1 MPARSRWAFSRTGTL
16 RPREGEP
23 DPVPRARSRRP
34 SAGSP
39 RPARRAPGEP
49 DCRLGRRPRQC
60 RRGLAAAHR
69 WAGRIVLALG
79 LCGPG
84 AASAVVLGEAGL
96 QELEEKVAAAKANHG
111 RKSEAHVQALSSVLQ
126 AHIERGEPRAAL
138 ERYQGLVELAGGVAN
153 LDATSRQVGPWLR
166 QWSEDLAA
174 CRRAPPAS
182 AGKATGPF
190 RLVPQTAFS
199 GRGWLEKSVVSPR
212 GDRHVLAR
220 AGQLWVQDLGSGAI
234 VRRLRGVPGP
244 TRDLAISRDGRR
256 LASLHPTRGSPCLVL
271 WDLAKGERTAAV
283 STPFGWVT
291 DLRFLPDG
299 SGVVA
304 AISTR
309 QPAAGNAGKSLM
321 AVWSLG
327 PEGPERHFLTRG
339 PPHLNRSPAVGFLPA
354 APAIGIVTDRGT
366 NWFDPQTGEAWNQFA
381 TGDWLR
387 LAGRSGEAFCA
398 FAADPGSSRVAIG
411 TRQGV
416 SVVDPASGS
425 PLISRFAS
433 DTGCSQFGSPPRFS
447 PEGRFL
453 LWGDAVWRADSGGK
467 VPAPEGFAGQEFAW
481 TRDGTVI
488 GIDSSGEVARW
499 APPASEVR
507 EWVANPANPV
517 HSGAVRFA
525 PDGDELRLQARGFTW
540 DLSSLRA
547 RHSRPTNR
555 AGRPGEAP
563 ATASAVLASG
573 GETRVLTGDAQG
585 SVRLWNRTSGLLQKL
600 EGPQRHVSAVA
611 ASRSGDVLA
620 AADGPSPIRFYGRAS
635 AGSGDPPPKPRLYVW
650 RDGSPSPTHRL
661 EVHKGRIEALA
672 IGPDG
677 RLLASGDS
685 ERLRIRSLEG
695 SETGVIWQRKLGS
708 ASALGFSPDGER
720 LFVAAPRTA
729 SDHGR
734 YRVQMIDWA
743 GDEILAQLEVRQTVK
758 SLDAAPGR
766 PLVALSLA
774 DGTVRLWNYRT
785 DRTVVLAQ
793 GFVADSNTPL
803 APPVQWVAFAEDGY
817 FSAGRRGTDFV
828 HARWGQRRVS
838 LDQFGLRFNR
848 PDILLERL
856 GLGTPDM
863 LAHYRAQHQWRA
875 ERVGLASDDHEDRL
889 TLPEVRV
896 ADHRVDGR
904 RARIVLEAESE
915 GSPLLDHQ
923 VYINGIAQLE
933 EGQRAL
939 DGQQERLSHDLT
951 LSAGANRIEVAVRN
965 RAGIESVR
973 AELELEGPD
982 PGETDL
988 YYLAV
993 GVSDYRRDELDLGY
1007 AHQDALDFADQ
1018 LDFLQDFGGF
1028 DRVRGRVLTDGSA
1041 TVDGLREAASLLQ
1054 EADVDDTVVLF
1065 VAGHGLHARDRRARF
1080 YFLTHEADPADLPA
1094 TAAPFGLLQDFLR
1107 RSPAHRKLLLI
1118 DACESGERRPGTG
1131 PAAGA
1136 ELGEGIRDRGA
1147 AALSPSSSGR
1157 KARPYLYQR
1166 GRFIYRDLTRASGA
1180 VVFSSSTGGELSYES
1195 AEKANGFFTEALL
1208 QELPGTASFEG
1219 LRRSVRSRVAEWSE
1233 GRQHPVVDRD
1243 NPQVRIR
1250 LH

>member
-16 RPREGEP
+16 RPREGGP

-39 RPARRAPGEP
+39 RPARGAPGEP
-49 DCRLGRRPRQC
+49 DCRPGRRPRQC
-60 RRGLAAAHR
+60 LRGLAAAHR
-69 WAGRIVLALG
+69 WAGWIALALG

-138 ERYQGLVELAGGVAN
+138 ARYRSLVELAGGVAN
-153 LDATSRQVGPWLR
+153 LDATSRKVGPWLR

-174 CRRAPPAS
+174 CRQPAS
-182 AGKATGPF
+182 TRSAEGSGRF
-190 RLVPQTAFS
+190 RLVPQTAFA
-199 GRGWLEKSVVSPR
+199 GRSWGQSAVVSPR

-256 LASLHPTRGSPCLVL
+256 LASVHPTRGSPCLVL
-271 WDLAKGERTAAV
+271 WDLTKGERTAAV
-283 STPFGWVT
+283 STPYGWVS

-309 QPAAGNAGKSLM
+309 QPAAGKAGKSLM
-321 AVWSLG
+321 AVWSLD
-327 PEGPERHFLTRG
+327 PEGPERHFLTPG
-339 PPHLNRSPAVGFLPA
+339 PTHRNRSPTVGFLPA

-366 NWFDPQTGEAWNQFA
+366 DWFDPQTGEAWNQFP
-381 TGDWLR
+381 TNDWLR

-398 FAADPGSSRVAIG
+398 FAADPGSTRVAIG

-433 DTGCSQFGSPPRFS
+433 DTGCSQFGSPLRFS

-453 LWGDAVWRADSGGK
+453 LWGNEVWRADSGGK
-467 VPAPEGFAGQEFAW
+467 VPAPEGFAGQVFAW

-488 GIDSSGEVARW
+488 GIDSFGGVARW
-499 APPASEVR
+499 SPPASGLQNG
-507 EWVANPANPV
+507 VAAPANPV
-517 HSGAVRFA
+517 PSGAVRFS
-525 PDGDELRLQARGFTW
+525 PDGDELRLQARGFNW

-547 RHSRPTNR
+547 THSFS
-555 AGRPGEAP
+555 AEDP
-563 ATASAVLASG
+563 AAAARGSGTASALLAG
-573 GETRVLTGDAQG
+573 DAGTRVLIGDGQG
-585 SVRLWNRTSGLLQKL
+585 RVRLWNRDGGLLREL
-600 EGPQRHVSAVA
+600 EGPQRSVSAVA
-611 ASRSGDVLA
+611 ANRNGEVLA
-620 AADGPSPIRFYGRAS
+620 VADGPSVFRFYGRMPT
-635 AGSGDPPPKPRLYVW
+635 GSGDPLPDPRLYVW
-650 RDGSPSPTHRL
+650 RDGAPAPSHRF
-661 EVHKGRIEALA
+661 HGHRGRIEALA
-672 IGPDG
+672 IGPEG

-685 ERLRIRSLEG
+685 ERLRIRSLQGPE
-695 SETGVIWQRKLGS
+695 SEVVWQRKLGS

-729 SDHGR
+729 ADFGR
-734 YRVQMIDWA
+734 YRVRMIDWA
-743 GDEILAQLEVRQTVK
+743 GDETLAQLDLSQEVQ
-758 SLDAAPGR
+758 SLDAAPDR

-785 DRTVVLAQ
+785 DRMVALAQ
-793 GFVADSNTPL
+793 GFVADSNAPL

-828 HARWGQRRVS
+828 RARWGQRRAS

-863 LAHYRAQHQWRA
+863 IEHYRTQHQWRA
-875 ERVGLASDDHEDRL
+875 ERAGLASDDHQDRL
-889 TLPEVRV
+889 ALPEVRV
-896 ADHRVDGR
+896 VDHRVDGR

-923 VYINGIAQLE
+923 VYINGVAQLE

-939 DGQQERLSHDLT
+939 DGQQERLRHDLT
-951 LSAGANRIEVAVRN
+951 LSAGTNRIEVTVRN
-965 RAGIESVR
+965 RAGIESVH
-973 AELELEGPD
+973 AELALEGP
-982 PGETDL
+982 EAAKRDL

-993 GVSDYRRDELDLGY
+993 GISDYRRNDLDLGY
-1007 AHQDALDFADQ
+1007 AHQDARDLAAA
-1018 LDFLQDFGGF
+1018 LDFLEEFGGF

-1094 TAAPFGLLQDFLR
+1094 TAAPYGLLQDFLR

-1118 DACESGERRPGTG
+1118 DACESGEQRPGTG

-1136 ELGEGIRDRGA
+1136 ELGEGVRDRGA
-1147 AALSPSSSGR
+1147 AALSPRSSGR

-1195 AEKANGFFTEALL
+1195 AAKANGFFTEALL
-1208 QELPGTASFEG
+1208 EELSAAPSFHT
-1219 LRRSVRSRVAEWSE
+1219 LRQRVRDSVAQWTS

-1243 NPQVRIR
+1243 NPLADIR
-1250 LH
+1250 LR